1 MEHMRFDTKFAQKP
15 DATDPKQHL
24 LNNASLSIAAVEMA
38 RYPTISFK
46 VVSDVCI
53 QKIEWHPPNICSPN
67 LCLDSPFTDH
77 YFDAERCIVITIHQV
92 NWQFGRM
99 RLPVVF
105 FLPAIIS
112 QALTKVAI
120 PIKET
125 DCY

>member
-1 MEHMRFDTKFAQKP
+1 MEDVRFDTKFAQQP
-15 DATDPKQHL
+15 DATDTQQHL
-24 LNNASLSIAAVEMA
+24 LNNASLSVAAVEVA

-46 VVSDVCI
+46 VISDVCI
-53 QKIEWHPPNICSPN
+53 QKIEWYPPNICSPT

-77 YFDAERCIVITIHQV
+77 YLDAKRCIVITIHQV

-99 RLPVVF
+99 CLPVVF

-112 QALTKVAI
+112 QTLAKVSI
-120 PIKET
+120 TIKKT